1 MSNISKIN
9 INNVLYDIRDAAA
22 QQDLTVLKG
31 DVTTAG
37 SVAYTAY
44 WTESDADKKLA
55 ADIASLTGGAGSIA
69 QQIQSA
75 LDTLDSTSSGSG
87 SVVTGVTQTDGKVAV
102 TMGNPDAANVTISGV
117 DNLTATNVKAAVSE
131 ILSKETANLAEAK
144 QYTDTEIGKLDSS
157 VAVTSGYVLT
167 GATITDGKLT
177 NKTEVALTAAN
188 VAFVPAAN
196 SSLAGKNNVAEA
208 LEAAAT
214 SSGNALDQA
223 KTYTTAEIAKLN
235 YTDNAV
241 DGQWVTGVDEENGKI
256 TVHRSGINSTQISR
270 TATSYVDGAT
280 VEAALQDL
288 GQKVSDNDVTLS
300 VAGTPTTNMAK
311 TYVLSKGNGTEIGK
325 IDIPKDLFVT
335 SGSVITATAAD
346 TGCTVGEKYIKL
358 VIANQDAPL
367 YIAVKDLVDV
377 YTAQQNA
384 AEVQL
389 AISGTNEISA
399 TIKEVGGNKVKLS
412 STYAEAASSAAPAV
426 GDSLDTAVGKLQ
438 KEITA
443 NASTV
448 TSEISRVQ
456 GLVETEATTARA
468 AENALATR
476 VTAIENASV
485 VLTATVDTAS
495 ETLSLTTGTIKTT

>member
-1 MSNISKIN
+1 MSYISKIN
-9 INNVLYDIRDAAA
+9 LNNVQYDIKDAAA
-22 QQDLTVLKG
+22 QSALSVLNGDSTV
-31 DVTTAG
+31 VG
-37 SVAYTAY
+37 SVAYAAY

-69 QQIQSA
+69 QQIQAA
-75 LDTLDSTSSGSG
+75 LDELDSTSSGSG
-87 SVVTGVTQTDGKVAV
+87 SVVTAVTQTDGQVAV
-102 TMGNPDAANVTISGV
+102 TMGDPDAAYVTISGV
-117 DNLTATNVKAAVSE
+117 NGLTATNVKAAIEE
-131 ILSKETANLAEAK
+131 ILSNETNNLAEAK
-144 QYTDTEIGKLDSS
+144 QYTNTEIGKLDSS
-157 VAVTSGYVLT
+157 VAATSGYVLT

-177 NKTEVALTAAN
+177 DKTEVALTAAN

-196 SSLAGKNNVAEA
+196 SSLVGKNNVAEA

-223 KTYTTAEIAKLN
+223 KAYTTSEIAKLD
-235 YTDNAV
+235 YTDTAV
-241 DGQWVTGVDEENGKI
+241 DGQWVTEVDEVDGKI
-256 TVHRSGINSTQISR
+256 TVQRSGINSSQISR

-300 VAGTPTTNMAK
+300 VAGTPTTNMLK

-325 IDIPKDLFVT
+325 IDIPKDLVVE

-367 YIAVKDLVDV
+367 YIAVKDLVDI

-389 AISGTNEISA
+389 AISGSNEISA
-399 TIKEVGGNKVKLS
+399 SIVEVGGNKVKLS
-412 STYAEAASSAAPAV
+412 STYAEAASATAPAI
-426 GDSLDTAVGKLQ
+426 GDNLDTAVGKLQ
-438 KEITA
+438 KEITT
-443 NASTV
+443 NAGTV
-448 TSEISRVQ
+448 TSEISRVE
-456 GLVETEATTARA
+456 GLVEDEETRA
-468 AENALATR
+468 KGVEDGLDTR
-476 VTAIENASV
+476 VSAIETTSV
-485 VLTATVDTAS
+485 VLTASVDTAS